1 MKEGTNTFRLTCRTG
16 VVSERASAQYFPCG
30 MPCCHL
36 GLSREEDRGEQ
47 KICPVGWTSVPYVCK
62 SKRVTQCTND
72 CSMAHSAIKTEK
84 KKKKQLI
91 YFCKRESL
99 NVISAQ
105 TCNYFG
111 NQN

>member
-1 MKEGTNTFRLTCRTG
+1 MKEGTNTFKLTCRAG
-16 VVSERASAQYFPCG
+16 RVVSERASAQYFLCG

-36 GLSREEDRGEQ
+36 GSREADCGEQ
-47 KICPVGWTSVPYVCK
+47 KMCPIGWGSGPYVCK
-62 SKRVTQCTND
+62 SKRVAQCTKD
-72 CSMAHSAIKTEK
+72 CLMAHSAIKTEK
-84 KKKKQLI
+84 KKTQLI

-99 NVISAQ
+99 NVFSAQ